1 MQLIGE
7 YFSKLDAEEARAK
20 LRKRGILTFISSTR
34 SHSLSRRFT
43 GAFKVGLW
51 AVFDNQYNDACRIL
65 TGRQCKVRHPLSE
78 DQMVEIELLSKQ
90 RSPSL
95 ILNGLAIALVA
106 TCVVVLAIVLLM
118 QWVGVV

>member
-1 MQLIGE
+1 
-7 YFSKLDAEEARAK
+7 
-20 LRKRGILTFISSTR
+20 
-34 SHSLSRRFT
+34 
-43 GAFKVGLW
+43 
-51 AVFDNQYNDACRIL
+51 
-65 TGRQCKVRHPLSE
+65 
-78 DQMVEIELLSKQ
+78 MVEIELLSKQ